1 MMLFMKNIEFTKM
14 HGLGNDFVVIDA
26 RDQVI
31 ENKEKLSI
39 KLADRHFG
47 IGCDQVIIIEHST
60 VADVFMRILNPDGT
74 ESGAC
79 GNATRCVAA
88 RIMAEKESLSCS
100 IETRRGVLSCVRAE
114 NDLVTVDMGEPLL
127 EWNQIPVARETG
139 TLYMPIS
146 PDAGQFSERLPTGVN
161 MGNPH
166 CVFFVDRLAD
176 INIQE
181 LGSRYEC
188 DPFFPE
194 RSNVEFVEVI
204 DREHVQMRV
213 WERGA
218 GITLACGS
226 GACATAVAAI
236 RRGLTERKL
245 TVSMDGGDLMLEW
258 RESNNHVYMTGPV
271 AVVFRGTWNI

>member
-1 MMLFMKNIEFTKM
+1 MKNIEFTKM

-26 RDQVI
+26 RAQPI
-31 ENKEKLSI
+31 ENKEKLAI

-47 IGCDQVIIIEHST
+47 IGCDQVIMIEHT
-60 VADVFMRILNPDGT
+60 PAADVFMRILNPDGT

-79 GNATRCVAA
+79 GNATRCVADVV
-88 RIMAEKESLSCS
+88 MTEKQSVACT

-114 NDLVTVDMGEPLL
+114 NNLVTVDMGEPLL
-127 EWNQIPVARETG
+127 EWNQIPVAHETG

-146 PDAGQFSERLPTGVN
+146 SDVEQCPERLPTGVN

-166 CVFFVDRLAD
+166 CVFFVDRLATV
-176 INIQE
+176 NIQE
-181 LGSRYEC
+181 LGPGYES

-204 DREHVQMRV
+204 NKEHVKMRV

-226 GACATAVAAI
+226 GACAAAVAAI
-236 RRGLTERKL
+236 RRGLTERKVK
-245 TVSMDGGDLMLEW
+245 VSMDGGDLMLEW
-258 RESNNHVYMTGPV
+258 RKSNNHVYMTGPMV
-271 AVVFRGTWNI
+271 NVFSGVWYL